1 MTTPNPMTDLDD
13 TLDDTFSQP
22 TDHVADSAQSVSE
35 LIDAI
40 NAVLTREFREVWV
53 YGEVGKVSQPSS
65 GHVYFDLVEDND
77 GEKHVISVKLW
88 RGVRQRLLPKM
99 KQHDMDVV
107 SGIKVRIRGT
117 PDVYGATGQ
126 FGFKMSDVDPRFTL
140 GDLAAQRDEIIAKL
154 KKDGVYDR
162 NRHTTLPLVPL
173 SIGVV
178 TSKGSAAHADFMK
191 TLEESGIGFSVTVC
205 DVRVQGDGAAHQ
217 VAAAVAR
224 LGDQPNLDVVAV
236 IRGGGSRTDLATFDT
251 EVVARAIAVCPKP
264 VFTGIGHDIDTSIAD
279 EVAFSWN
286 KTPTACAV
294 AIVERVNGFVH
305 HVDSAAQRIANV
317 VLTALANSERRVAN
331 AVGRLRTLRT
341 TALEAATSRIDLLST
356 EIAGFDPVVLMRRG
370 WSITY
375 SADGKVLK
383 SVRDI
388 DRGNEVTTRVA
399 DGTVVSTVVATTSSR
414 TNEHKPRSNNNNA

>member
-1 MTTPNPMTDLDD
+1 MTDFADD
-13 TLDDTFSQP
+13 TEYTADVSIN
-22 TDHVADSAQSVSE
+22 HVADSAQSVSE

-88 RGVRQRLLPKM
+88 RGVRQRLMPKM

-117 PDVYGATGQ
+117 PDVYGSTGQ
-126 FGFKMSDVDPRFTL
+126 FGFKMSDIDPRFTL
-140 GDLAAQRDEIIAKL
+140 GDLAAQRDEIIARL
-154 KKDGVYDR
+154 KNEGLYDR
-162 NRHTTLPLVPL
+162 NRRTTLPLVPI

-191 TLEESGIGFSVTVC
+191 TLEESGIGFTITLC
-205 DVRVQGDGAAHQ
+205 DVRVQGDGAAEQ
-217 VAAAVAR
+217 VAAAIT
-224 LGDQPNLDVVAV
+224 LLDGQLNVELVAV
-236 IRGGGSRTDLATFDT
+236 IRGGGSRTDLATFDN
-251 EVVARAIAVCPKP
+251 EAVARAISVCSKP
-264 VFTGIGHDIDTSIAD
+264 VFTGIGHDIDKSIAD
-279 EVAFSWN
+279 EVAYSWN

-294 AIVERVNGFVH
+294 AIVEKVNDFVRQ
-305 HVDSAAQRIANV
+305 VDTAAQRIATV
-317 VLTALANSERRVAN
+317 VLAALANSERRVAN

-341 TALEAATSRIDLLST
+341 TALEAATSRIKLLAS

-375 SADGKVLK
+375 SSEGKVIK
-383 SVRDI
+383 SVKHAKLGD
-388 DRGNEVTTRVA
+388 DVTTRVA
-399 DGTVVSTVVATTSSR
+399 DGAIVSTVVVTTPSG
-414 TNEHKPRSNNNNA
+414 TNE

>member
-1 MTTPNPMTDLDD
+1 MTDFADATEYTAD
-13 TLDDTFSQP
+13 VSIN
-22 TDHVADSAQSVSE
+22 HVADSAQSVSE

-88 RGVRQRLLPKM
+88 RGVRQRLMPKM

-126 FGFKMSDVDPRFTL
+126 FGFKMSDIDPRFTL
-140 GDLAAQRDEIIAKL
+140 GDLAAQRDEIIARL
-154 KKDGVYDR
+154 KNEGLYDR
-162 NRHTTLPLVPL
+162 NRRTTLPLVPI

-191 TLEESGIGFSVTVC
+191 TLEESGIGFTVTLC
-205 DVRVQGDGAAHQ
+205 DVRVQGDGAAEQ
-217 VAAAVAR
+217 VAAAII
-224 LGDQPNLDVVAV
+224 LLDGQPNVELVAV
-236 IRGGGSRTDLATFDT
+236 IRGGGSRTDLATFDN
-251 EVVARAIAVCPKP
+251 EAVARAISACSKP
-264 VFTGIGHDIDTSIAD
+264 VFTGIGHDIDKSIAD
-279 EVAFSWN
+279 EVAYSWN

-294 AIVERVNGFVH
+294 AIVEKVNDFVRQ
-305 HVDSAAQRIANV
+305 VDTAAQRIATV
-317 VLTALANSERRVAN
+317 VLAALANSERRVAN
-331 AVGRLRTLRT
+331 AVGQLRTLRT
-341 TALEAATSRIDLLST
+341 TALEAATSRIKLLAS

-375 SADGKVLK
+375 SAEGKVLK
-383 SVRDI
+383 SVTHAKLGD
-388 DRGNEVTTRVA
+388 DVTTRVA
-399 DGTVVSTVVATTSSR
+399 DGTIVSTVVVTTPSR
-414 TNEHKPRSNNNNA
+414 TNE